1 LSFFEDDSLRI
12 TFRGVFL
19 SMPSKKSIPETSLS
33 LQNNL
38 MLMKKVTSILLIS
51 LLLLLAGQASASY
64 WFKVTD
70 ISPITM
76 MPNSEANFTASVKGL
91 GSQGEYV
98 ELRFLNQ
105 SQGIDTS
112 CDKLIKYVF
121 PTGTTKYNCSVK
133 SADISPGNYSFVVD
147 VSAKGAPSGKKTA
160 YVNVVAAGNGVVI
173 ESQMNQMNQNVPE
186 NQSQSIQGSV
196 EPNVSQT
203 NQTNAGSEAKGTPAL
218 GVMPAV
224 LALLLI
230 MWRMRR

>member
-1 LSFFEDDSLRI
+1 
-12 TFRGVFL
+12 
-19 SMPSKKSIPETSLS
+19 
-33 LQNNL
+33 
-38 MLMKKVTSILLIS
+38 MKTVTSILLIL

-64 WFKVTD
+64 WFKVTE

-76 MPNSEANFTASVKGL
+76 MPNSEANFTVSVKGL
-91 GSQGEYV
+91 GSQGGYV
-98 ELRFLNQ
+98 QLIFLNK

-133 SADISPGNYSFVVD
+133 SADISQGNYSFVVD
-147 VSAKGAPSGKKTA
+147 VAAKGAPSGKKTA
-160 YVNVVAAGNGVVI
+160 YVNVVAPGNGEAI
-173 ESQMNQMNQNVPE
+173 ESRMNQNASE
-186 NQSQSIQGSV
+186 NQSQSIQGSEEAKV
-196 EPNVSQT
+196 NLT
-203 NQTNAGSEAKGTPAL
+203 NQTTATNNAAAVPEARGTPAL